1 MWELFGR
8 PGVSLATSYYSLHPG
23 KHDEVTGRAG
33 SHARNRA
40 NLIEA
45 LRRGAPVRVGIIE
58 VVDGQGHP
66 GDPRR
71 DSGAGCAARPDQ
83 GQPDAGRGPRRP
95 TGSIPG
101 LSELCGK
108 CGFGRAAV
116 LPDGEVAPCV
126 LGRWLRC
133 GNVRQTPLAAIL
145 SGDAWRHTMARVP
158 RSEHAVACNPGSDGG
173 DCAPAE
179 KDACAPGY

>member
-45 LRRGAPVRVGIIE
+45 LRRGIPVRVGIIE
-58 VVDGQGHP
+58 VVDGQDIQETRAEIAAMGVPP
-66 GDPRR
+66 GRIRVDRTR
-71 DSGAGCAARPDQ
+71 AVGRAAR
-83 GQPDAGRGPRRP
+83 
-95 TGSIPG
+95 TGSIPE

-108 CGFGRAAV
+108 CGLGRAAV